1 MRHIAGTAAVLEL
14 RFYMSDT
21 HFARSLRLP
30 RGLEGLFLEFAED
43 PNIMFTVNGDIVT
56 AEGVV
61 ANGTMTVDDAGRI
74 AGIDIGA
81 VRSGYSNDI
90 DATGCLIVPGFID
103 LHVHGGGGAD
113 FMTGTDGAVRQA
125 ARTHARFGTVG
136 LLATTLTASREAL
149 DAAVIAARSVMRDG
163 RRDDEARILGIH
175 LEGPYICPERRGAQP
190 LRHIRPPDAEEFQH
204 WIDLSDG
211 VIRQITLAPEQLGAE
226 DLIKIAIKEKVVV
239 SVGHTDARA
248 AQMEEAAR
256 WGARQVTHVFNA
268 MRGIHHREP
277 GGAGAALAV
286 PEYLVE
292 VIADGVHLHPM
303 IVKMIAGAKGSDKVL
318 LITDAIEGAA
328 MPDGEY
334 QLGGNAVT
342 VKNGAASYHDGTLAG
357 SVLTMNR
364 AFANTA
370 KFTGLPPQVVA
381 RMAATNA
388 ARQLGLD
395 VWTGSL
401 GPGMHADFTVLSP
414 GGDVLWTVID
424 GIVAFKR

>member
-1 MRHIAGTAAVLEL
+1 MLEL
-14 RFYMSDT
+14 RFYMADT
-21 HFARSLRLP
+21 HFAQSLCLP
-30 RGLEGLFLEFAED
+30 NPFEGLFLEFAED

-56 AEGVV
+56 EEGVV

-74 AGIDIGA
+74 AEIEIGI
-81 VRSGYSNDI
+81 VRSGSSNDI
-90 DATGCLIVPGFID
+90 DAKGCLIVPGFID

-113 FMTGTDGAVRQA
+113 FMTGTQEAVRKA
-125 ARTHARFGTVG
+125 AQTHARFGTVG
-136 LLATTLTASREAL
+136 LLATTLTASRDAL
-149 DAAVIAARSVMRDG
+149 DAAVVAARSVMREG

-190 LRHIRPPDAEEFQH
+190 LQHIRPPDVEEFQH

-211 VIRQITLAPEQLGAE
+211 TVRQITLAPEQPGAE
-226 DLIKIAIKEKVVV
+226 DLIKVAMKEKVVV

-277 GGAGAALAV
+277 GGAGAALAI
-286 PEYLVE
+286 PQYLVE

-303 IVKMIAGAKGSDKVL
+303 IVKMITDTKGPDKVL

-342 VKNGAASYHDGTLAG
+342 VKDGTAMFQDGTLAG

-364 AFANTA
+364 AYANTA
-370 KFTGLPPQVVA
+370 KFTGLPPHIVA
-381 RMAATNA
+381 GMAATNA
-388 ARQLGLD
+388 ARHLGLD

-401 GPGMHADFTVLSP
+401 EEGKHADFAVLSP
-414 GGDVLWTVID
+414 QGDVLWTVID
-424 GIVAFKR
+424 GIVAYKR